1 MFAETT
7 EKKTED
13 SILLECCC
21 TRTVLEGISN
31 WINNCLIPIILL
43 DLPAQTKEAVSYG
56 KKRKKKERR
65 GESERHGET
74 LTDEYMR
81 RNRVQGSVF

>member
-1 MFAETT
+1 MFAETK

-13 SILLECCC
+13 SILLVCCC

-56 KKRKKKERR
+56 KNRKKGEERVR
-65 GESERHGET
+65 DTERH
-74 LTDEYMR
+74 
-81 RNRVQGSVF
+81 

>member
-1 MFAETT
+1 MFAGACLQRLRRR
-7 EKKTED
+7 KAED

-56 KKRKKKERR
+56 KNREKKAEERVR
-65 GESERHGET
+65 D
-74 LTDEYMR
+74 TDR
-81 RNRVQGSVF
+81 